1 MLTRLNAWLYHHYG
15 CAFLLMGASFLVFGV
30 LSLNLIYVLKA
41 NIELILEHGT
51 MVIADGAGRQ
61 FLELMGYGYLS
72 LAFFVVFKCCEHIVV
87 CRLTQQG
94 LGGPRH

>member
-1 MLTRLNAWLYHHYG
+1 MLNRVNAWLDHHYG
-15 CAFLLMGASFLVFGV
+15 CAFLLMGASFFVFGV

-41 NIELILEHGT
+41 NIELILENGT

-61 FLELMGYGYLS
+61 FLELIGYGYLS

-87 CRLTQQG
+87 RRLTQQG
-94 LGGPRH
+94 QVDPGH